1 MKVALPR
8 REVRIVQ
15 RPLAPTHV
23 LVDKSAPSDL
33 AETMNNEAVRALLK
47 ATVAAMEL
55 HELVDPP
62 ASTSAPTSKDDR

>member
-1 MKVALPR
+1 MKVAVAR
-8 REVRIVQ
+8 REVSNAQ
-15 RPLAPTHV
+15 SPLAPVHV

-47 ATVAAMEL
+47 ATIAAMEL

-62 ASTSAPTSKDDR
+62 ASTSAPGREDDR